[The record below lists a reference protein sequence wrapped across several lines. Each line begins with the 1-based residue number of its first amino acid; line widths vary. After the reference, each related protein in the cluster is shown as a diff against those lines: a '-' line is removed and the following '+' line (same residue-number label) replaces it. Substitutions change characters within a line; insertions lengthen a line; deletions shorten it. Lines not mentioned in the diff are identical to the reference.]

1 MLMGQI
7 SLVLVCLFAGA
18 ALYINVAEQPARL
31 VLDDRSLLAEWQ
43 PSYRR
48 AAKMQAGLVVL
59 SGGLGLAAAW
69 LTHDWRWI
77 VGAALMLIN
86 GPYTLLGI
94 MPTNKLLQAT
104 AVERADATTRAM
116 IKTWGQLHAGR
127 TALGFAAI
135 LADLWALH

>member
-1 MLMGQI
+1 MLFGQI
-7 SLVLVCLFAGA
+7 TLVLVCLFAGA
-18 ALYINVAEQPARL
+18 ALYISVAEQPARL
-31 VLDDRSLLAEWQ
+31 SLDDRSLLAEWRL
-43 PSYRR
+43 SYRR
-48 AAKMQAGLVVL
+48 AAKTQAGLVVL
-59 SGGLGLAAAW
+59 SGALGLAAAW

-77 VGAALMLIN
+77 VGAALILIN

-104 AVERADATTRAM
+104 AAERADDASRAM
-116 IKTWGQLHAGR
+116 IKRWGRLHAGR